1 MENLLEELS
10 ELEHKQWLHWT
21 KYMLNRLEQLEAEID
36 GKAPYDALFE
46 LAQQKQNWHRQI
58 ATPYSKLT
66 EKEKDSDRT
75 WASKTLE
82 ITAQHLAGLN
92 PYPEDVFL
100 PRSREEMKAVAY
112 LIAKAGYFPDAIF
125 GQFGRVVWN
134 NAVIK
139 LKELSEV

>member
-10 ELEHKQWLHWT
+10 ELEHKQWAHWT
-21 KYMLNRLEQLEAEID
+21 KYMLNRLEQLENEQDAFD
-36 GKAPYDALFE
+36 PYKVMH
-46 LAQQKQNWHRQI
+46 QKQNWHRQI
-58 ATPYSKLT
+58 ATPYSELT
-66 EKEKDSDRT
+66 EKEKDSDRI

-82 ITAQHLAGLN
+82 ITAKRLAELN